1 MKGLGGMSVSAKFE
15 LPKFHYFRSGNP
27 YGGSFRNFRFRIKP
41 ADDQLKLWAWPGPFC
56 QDKTPEDQIVTAEFP
71 LTEDGLREAE
81 AWLDREEEAPRYH

>member
-1 MKGLGGMSVSAKFE
+1 MSAKFE

-56 QDKTPEDQIVTAEFP
+56 QDQVVTAEFP